1 MFYAFVTV
9 KMSDQ
14 LSESQKGL
22 LTEVAKKEGIEE
34 YQVET
39 RPGGDGSFGS
49 ITAVTI
55 TSNEKKMEL
64 IVKSASTDD
73 KVRSMNPVRRAYL
86 REIYVYEDIL
96 PAYQKFE
103 RELGVE
109 DGFAGYPKM
118 YGSVQNENHECLV
131 LENLSERGFRMWDR
145 KIPMNSDHV
154 ALVFSE
160 YAKFHAVSLA
170 MSSKKP
176 CEYNNLTK
184 DLTNVFESN
193 SLVMARTAL
202 EYGRKAVLGNAIAT
216 KALDR
221 LSAVLEY
228 FLTEELD
235 RCGSKVVVIHKD
247 GWCNNIMFKYEVT

>member
-1 MFYAFVTV
+1 
-9 KMSDQ
+9 MSIQ
-14 LSESQKGL
+14 LNELQKEL
-22 LTEVAKKEGIEE
+22 INEIAKKEGIEDFQLE
-34 YQVET
+34 AKS
-39 RPGGDGSFGS
+39 GGDGSFGS
-49 ITAVTI
+49 IIAATI
-55 TSNEKKMEL
+55 TGNEKKIEL

-96 PAYQKFE
+96 PAYHEFE
-103 RELGVE
+103 REMGVE
-109 DGFAGYPKM
+109 DGFSGYPKM

-131 LENLSERGFRMWDR
+131 LENLSEGGFKMWDR
-145 KIPMNSDHV
+145 KIPMDSDHV

-176 CEYNNLTK
+176 CVYYDLTK

-221 LSAVLEY
+221 LSAVMEY

-247 GWCNNIMFKYEVT
+247 GWCNNVMFKYEVNDSICCIT